1 MPPYLIAIAV
11 NCFGVPAGGCYLL
24 FATAGKIGIFSNKR
38 AQGCSNPIRPF
49 KAREEAGEAP
59 EILLLCCDVTYWS
72 CCKSSSFDWFFF
84 VPTSSSFSLQSSS
97 SCLSLIR
104 CSHGHDLL
112 DVAHT
117 KDLMS
122 ILELTVPAG
131 WKANAKEA
139 DKVANQ
145 LQSTGIS
152 SGGERAASS
161 SGDTGD
167 FKEADEKFR
176 SRPRGGH
183 KRKYPTI
190 EMLVRK
196 RVTPPDQ
203 LGQQLSTSPANAPA
217 TDHGPSQTW
226 SYENLI
232 KNSNGGKGQNSEIAK
247 LQDFAQAA
255 FRGYN
260 SLNRIQSHIFH
271 NVYYSNENIL
281 VCAPT
286 GAGKT
291 NIAMI
296 SFLHVV
302 AQFLRVNPE
311 AGLFFFDS
319 SYRPVPLAQQ
329 YIGISEHNF
338 TARIELQNEIC
349 YKKVFESLRQGYQ
362 AMVFV
367 PSRKDT
373 TKTAKKLGDFKE
385 ADEKFRSRPRGGHK
399 RKYPTIEMLVRK
411 RVTPPDQM
419 GQELSTSPGCSH
431 KKLKTRFEPCP

>member
-38 AQGCSNPIRPF
+38 AQGCSHPIRPF
-49 KAREEAGEAP
+49 KAKEEAGEAP

-72 CCKSSSFDWFFF
+72 CCMSSSFDWFFF

-117 KDLMS
+117 KDLTS

-139 DKVANQ
+139 DKVVNQ
-145 LQSTGIS
+145 LQSTAIS

-161 SGDTGD
+161 SDSESAFSVADWTALQRRMIVTTPEKWDVIIRKSSDMSLSMSVKLLIIYEVHLLNDDRGPVI
-167 FKEADEKFR
+167 EALVVR
-176 SRPRGGH
+176 TWRQLQL
-183 KRKYPTI
+183 
-190 EMLVRK
+190 MLMKVGEVESTQTMIRI
-196 RVTPPDQ
+196 V
-203 LGQQLSTSPANAPA
+203 GLSA
-217 TDHGPSQTW
+217 TLPN
-226 SYENLI
+226 YLE
-232 KNSNGGKGQNSEIAK
+232 
-247 LQDFAQAA
+247 
-255 FRGYN
+255 
-260 SLNRIQSHIFH
+260 
-271 NVYYSNENIL
+271 
-281 VCAPT
+281 
-286 GAGKT
+286 
-291 NIAMI
+291 
-296 SFLHVV
+296 V

-329 YIGISEHNF
+329 YIGISEQNF

-349 YKKVFESLRQGYQ
+349 YKKTRLSGN
-362 AMVFV
+362 
-367 PSRKDT
+367 
-373 TKTAKKLGDFKE
+373 GI
-385 ADEKFRSRPRGGHK
+385 RSFSKGHNK
-399 RKYPTIEMLVRK
+399 N
-411 RVTPPDQM
+411 
-419 GQELSTSPGCSH
+419 S
-431 KKLKTRFEPCP
+431 

>member
-190 EMLVRK
+190 EMLN
-196 RVTPPDQ
+196 DFENSSFSIE
-203 LGQQLSTSPANAPA
+203 LSIT
-217 TDHGPSQTW
+217 
-226 SYENLI
+226 
-232 KNSNGGKGQNSEIAK
+232 SEIAK